1 MRLNHAHTQ
10 RHKSQRGMTLI
21 EILVALTIF
30 SVISAAMVGLLA
42 LTGNGRTQIERIS
55 TQISTLERS
64 RSIIRTDMMQVL
76 NRPYR
81 QPFETR
87 STPPFVGGSG
97 GVSVLAAKDGE
108 TILCA
113 FVRNGWANPSADQPR
128 ASIQR
133 VEYLVREEKIIRRIR
148 PFVDAVAETPE
159 REQVLFTNADRVE
172 IRFRG
177 AGRWVQDWGASGTQG
192 LPRAIRIEFDDQEY
206 GPITQ
211 DFLVGVGD
219 D

>member
-1 MRLNHAHTQ
+1 MSSSRTQ
-10 RHKSQRGMTLI
+10 RPSKTSQRGMTLI

-42 LTGNGRTQIERIS
+42 LTGNGRTQIDRIS
-55 TQISTLERS
+55 TQISTLEGA
-64 RSIIRTDMMQVL
+64 RSIVRTDMMQVL

-81 QPFETR
+81 QPFATG
-87 STPPFVGGSG
+87 STPAFLGGAG
-97 GVSVLAAKDGE
+97 GVSVLAAIDGE

-113 FVRNGWANPSADQPR
+113 FVRNGWANPNADQPR

-133 VEYLVREEKIIRRIR
+133 VEYLVREGKVIRRVR
-148 PFVDAVAETPE
+148 PFVDAMPGTPV
-159 REQVLFTNADRVE
+159 REQVLFANVE
-172 IRFRG
+172 QVEVRFRG
-177 AGRWVQDWGASGTQG
+177 AGRWLQDWGGSATQG
-192 LPRAIRIEFDDQEY
+192 APRAFRISFVDEDY

-211 DFLVGVGD
+211 DFLVGAGD